1 MLHEYFTKHWF
12 KRFVLH
18 IKKEGFLSFLKNG
31 FLTLLRLFNP
41 KHVGGLPYSYLFKK
55 KRRLNIN
62 FIRKNL
68 LEFDDVS
75 IERFFNYYLNSSKI
89 NSNSIVYSFGV
100 GGQIKFEE
108 LLVEKFNLEIFCY
121 DPTSTNFFKNFK
133 GSNKIKFSPIA
144 LWVKDGKEKFYLD
157 APKTGGSISNYFK
170 ADKENYLE
178 VQCNNLKTLMKQN
191 NHSHIDILKFDVE
204 GVAIEVLTNII
215 DSEIYPTQIVTEFE
229 FGEEDDLDKDQTKQ
243 YKNFEIK
250 LTNLIN
256 RMKLIGYKCYNMP
269 RFTHM
274 PYSSIEVLFVK
285 NSL

>member
-1 MLHEYFTKHWF
+1 M
-12 KRFVLH
+12 
-18 IKKEGFLSFLKNG
+18 
-31 FLTLLRLFNP
+31 
-41 KHVGGLPYSYLFKK
+41 
-55 KRRLNIN
+55 
-62 FIRKNL
+62 
-68 LEFDDVS
+68 
-75 IERFFNYYLNSSKI
+75 
-89 NSNSIVYSFGV
+89 
-100 GGQIKFEE
+100 
-108 LLVEKFNLEIFCY
+108 
-121 DPTSTNFFKNFK
+121 
-133 GSNKIKFSPIA
+133 
-144 LWVKDGKEKFYLD
+144 
-157 APKTGGSISNYFK
+157 
-170 ADKENYLE
+170 
-178 VQCNNLKTLMKQN
+178 
-191 NHSHIDILKFDVE
+191 KFDVE